1 MTQLQSILSRQKIQ
15 GVCASI
21 NRLAD
26 ELGPGAKLPTVRKM
40 CQQLQISVA
49 TLNDALRVLE
59 DQRVIT
65 RRQGSGVFV
74 SESVHH
80 KTIGLV
86 FGTNI
91 FDGIVSPFYAQ
102 LIEHCRQR
110 AAMHREQ
117 FRFFLDVPQLHGY
130 ADQIPVHNDLEDAVM
145 RKQLDGVLL
154 VAHRK
159 DQKQWL
165 LDHQVPVVELG
176 GDDKP
181 NVQTHSCMNMI
192 QMGVE
197 ALAQLGKKR
206 IAMVTPMGEYRGGDQ
221 PEFDGDLVIFR
232 QAMQQQGLPVHEQS
246 IWQNIHRADAMSKTQ
261 PRGDQGWRAMHDLW
275 KQPRSERP
283 DALLVLD
290 DMLTLGMLSA
300 MPVLGIRLNR
310 DLIIATHA
318 NAGSPALHHY
328 EEHLIRL
335 EVDPGVFI
343 DNMFDQLHA
352 IFEHQMLP
360 KTRVNLPVLKI
371 PEAIRQCQ

>member
-1 MTQLQSILSRQKIQ
+1 MQLQSIPSRQKIQ
-15 GVCASI
+15 GVCQSI

-117 FRFFLDVPQLHGY
+117 FRFFLDVPQLYGY
-130 ADQIPVHNDLEDAVM
+130 EDQIPVHNDLEDAVM

-165 LDHQVPVVELG
+165 LDHHVPVVELG
-176 GDDKP
+176 GDEDIDTP
-181 NVQTHSCMNMI
+181 SDTYI
-192 QMGVE
+192 QIIKKGVRE
-197 ALAQLGKKR
+197 LVRLGSKR
-206 IAMVTPMGEYRGGDQ
+206 IAMITPLGERRGGSIPDYQ
-221 PEFDGDLVIFR
+221 DDLTTFGKIMK
-232 QAMQQQGLPVHEQS
+232 QHGLPVGPNA
-246 IWQNIHRADAMSKTQ
+246 IWQNIHSADASGKTE
-261 PRGDQGWRAMHDLW
+261 PRGDQGWRAMHELW
-275 KQPRSERP
+275 RQPRSQRP
-283 DALLVLD
+283 DALLILD

-300 MPVLGIRLNR
+300 MPVLGIQLNQ
-310 DLIIATHA
+310 DLFIATHA

-335 EVDPGVFI
+335 EVDPGQFI
-343 DNMFDQLHA
+343 DYMFDKLHA
-352 IFEHQMLP
+352 ILERNPFP
-360 KTRVNLPVLKI
+360 KSKSNSLVVHVPDS
-371 PEAIRQCQ
+371 IRARS